1 MKAYVCR
8 AMVLQEDQRDGL
20 TGAGGQRFGRW
31 DLAERSKNLQW
42 VRHVSRTSATA
53 LHRDT
58 HSSVTFQQMQK
69 GDPQICHNRAGEV
82 GVQPGAGAPNT
93 PLISSFSWLNVW

>member
-42 VRHVSRTSATA
+42 VRRVSRTSATA

-58 HSSVTFQQMQK
+58 HTHLSLSNKCRRVT
-69 GDPQICHNRAGEV
+69 PRSAITERARSACSLGREH
-82 GVQPGAGAPNT
+82 QT
-93 PLISSFSWLNVW
+93 HL